1 MNSRKPHPS
10 QSGTARVCAVPRSS
24 ALPPSLLTP
33 LLLALLAGPLHAQ
46 TTAPELRTIKTL
58 SARDGNRGAMVLRAQ
73 RIDAL
78 LGQRLLAQ
86 GEVELRHTDTLLRAP
101 SLVYEEAKDEVSSP
115 GPVEL
120 EHLGNQA
127 RGHHLRLQLEAFIG
141 ELLEPQYRIAQTGGS
156 GKASR
161 LDFLGDKQLRA
172 ADASY
177 SSCPRE
183 ENVEPDWE
191 LQTQRLELNL
201 KDNVGEARGAVLR
214 FLGVPILAA
223 PGFSFPLG
231 DERKSG
237 WLPPHVG
244 ADNRSGI
251 ELAVPYYFNLA
262 PNYDATLTPFAMTR
276 RGFGADGELRWLGE
290 DLSAELSGSLLP
302 HDRALGQDR
311 WSAQLRARG
320 ELLPGLRTRVAMETV
335 SDDDYW
341 KDLRRRISSPT
352 PRLLARE
359 WLAERSGHWGT
370 ATAGANWQAYA
381 RMQAWQVLQTVE
393 TATRI
398 TAPYQREPQLGLR
411 LRSGSEFDLGFL
423 PARQRTRLEGSLE
436 LEYNRFTL
444 PRTAQ
449 AGQLA
454 GGERVHLLGD
464 LSLPLGDTAWWF
476 TPRLRVN
483 SAEYRVSQALA
494 DGRRRASRTIPSF
507 SIDTGLAFERD
518 SKLLGRAVV
527 QSLEPRLLYVQTPY
541 RAQDQ
546 LPNFDSAPRDF
557 NVDSIYSVNEFTG
570 IDRVAD
576 ARQLA
581 FGAVSR
587 WVDANDGDERL
598 RLGLVQRY
606 QFRPQQ
612 ITAEA
617 DGVNRRFSDLLLAG
631 AAHLSSPWWAD
642 AAVQYDPDGK
652 RSVRTV
658 LAARYQPGPFRTVS
672 LTYRLTRGQNEQMDL
687 AWQWPLWGRSLKSN
701 GSCQGAWY
709 SAGRVQ
715 YSLKDSRVTDSLLGV
730 EYDAGCWVLR
740 MGVERLS
747 TGLAESSTR
756 FLLQLELVGLSRF
769 GSNALK
775 VLRDNVPG
783 YRPLASDKAP

>member
-1 MNSRKPHPS
+1 M
-10 QSGTARVCAVPRSS
+10 PRSS

-33 LLLALLAGPLHAQ
+33 LLLALLTGGLHAQ
-46 TTAPELRTIKTL
+46 PAPSELRTIKTL
-58 SARDGNRGAMVLRAQ
+58 TPRDGGRGAMVLRAR
-73 RIDAL
+73 RIDAQ
-78 LGQRLLAQ
+78 LGQRLTAQ
-86 GEVELRHTDTLLRAP
+86 GEVELRHADTLLRAP
-101 SLVYEEAKDEVSSP
+101 SLVYEESTDEVRSP

-127 RGHHLRLQLEAFIG
+127 RGHSLRLQLQAFLG

-156 GKASR
+156 GHAAR

-172 ADASY
+172 AAATY

-183 ENVEPDWE
+183 DKVEPAWE
-191 LQTQRLELNL
+191 LRTERLDLDL
-201 KDNVGEARGAVLR
+201 KENIGVARGAVLR
-214 FLGVPILAA
+214 FQGVPILAA

-244 ADNRSGI
+244 ADTRSGI

-262 PNYDATLTPFAMTR
+262 PNYDATLTPFVMTR

-290 DLSAELSGSLLP
+290 DLSAELAGSLLP
-302 HDRALGQDR
+302 HDRAQGQER

-320 ELLPGLRTRVAMETV
+320 ELLPGLRTRLALETV

-352 PRLLARE
+352 PRLLARD
-359 WLAERSGHWGT
+359 WLAEHSTNW
-370 ATAGANWQAYA
+370 AGANWQAYA
-381 RMQAWQVLQTVE
+381 RLQAWQVLQTADA
-393 TATRI
+393 ATRI

-411 LRSGSEFDLGFL
+411 LRSGSELGLGFL
-423 PARQRTRLEGSLE
+423 PARQRPRLEGALE

-449 AGQLA
+449 AGQATLA
-454 GGERVHLLGD
+454 PGGERLHLLGD
-464 LSLPLGDTAWWF
+464 LSLPLGDTAWWL

-494 DGRRRASRTIPSF
+494 DGRRRAGRTIPSF

-518 SKLLGRAVV
+518 SRLFGRAVL

-581 FGAVSR
+581 FGALSR
-587 WVDANDGDERL
+587 WVDASDGDERL

-606 QFRPQQ
+606 QFRPQR
-612 ITAEA
+612 ISAEA
-617 DGVNRRFSDLLLAG
+617 DGVNRRLSDLLLAG

-642 AAVQYDPDGK
+642 VALQYDPDDR

-672 LTYRLTRGQNEQMDL
+672 LAYRLTRGQNEQLDL
-687 AWQWPLWGRSLKSN
+687 AWQWPLWGRNLKSG

-709 SAGRVQ
+709 GAGRVQ

-775 VLRDNVPG
+775 VLRENVPG

>member
-1 MNSRKPHPS
+1 
-10 QSGTARVCAVPRSS
+10 VPRPS
-24 ALPPSLLTP
+24 ALLPPFLLTP
-33 LLLALLAGPLHAQ
+33 LLLALLAGPVAAQ
-46 TTAPELRTIKTL
+46 TAPLRTIKTL
-58 SARDGNRGAMVLRAQ
+58 TARDGGRGAMVLRAQ
-73 RIDAL
+73 RIDVQ
-78 LGQRLLAQ
+78 LGQRLTAE
-86 GEVELRHTDTLLRAP
+86 GEVELRHADTLLRAP
-101 SLVYEEAKDEVSSP
+101 SLVYEERADEVRSP

-120 EHLGNQA
+120 VHLGNQA
-127 RGHHLRLQLEAFIG
+127 RGHSLRLQLEAFLG
-141 ELLEPQYRIAQTGGS
+141 ELLEPQYRIAQTGGT
-156 GKASR
+156 GQASR

-172 ADASY
+172 ADATY

-183 ENVEPDWE
+183 EGVEPDWE
-191 LQTQRLELNL
+191 LRTQKLDLNL
-201 KDNVGEARGAVLR
+201 QDNVGVARGAVLR

-262 PNYDATLTPFAMTR
+262 PNFDATLTPFVMTR
-276 RGFGADGELRWLGE
+276 RGFGADGELRWLGNA
-290 DLSAELSGSLLP
+290 LRAELSGSLLP
-302 HDRALGQDR
+302 HDRVEGQER
-311 WSAQLRARG
+311 WAAQLNASG
-320 ELLPGLRTRVAMETV
+320 EPLPGLRTRLALEAV

-352 PRLLARE
+352 PRLLARD
-359 WLAERSGHWGT
+359 WLAEHSSQW
-370 ATAGANWQAYA
+370 AGANWQAYA
-381 RMQAWQVLQTVE
+381 RLQAWQVLQTTE
-393 TATRI
+393 LATRI
-398 TAPYQREPQLGLR
+398 VAPYQREPQLGVR
-411 LRSGSEFDLGFL
+411 VRSGSELGDGLL
-423 PARQRTRLEGSLE
+423 PGPLRPRLEGSLE

-444 PRTAQ
+444 PRSAQ
-449 AGQLA
+449 AGQLP

-464 LSLPLGDTAWWF
+464 LSLPLGDSAWWF

-483 SAEYRVSQALA
+483 AAEYRVSQALA
-494 DGRRRASRTIPSF
+494 DGRRRAGRTVPSF

-518 SKLLGRAVV
+518 SRLLGRAVL

-546 LPNFDSAPRDF
+546 LPNFDSAPRAF

-606 QFRPQQ
+606 QFRPQR
-612 ITAEA
+612 ITAGT

-642 AAVQYDPDGK
+642 AALQYDPDEK

-672 LTYRLTRGQNEQMDL
+672 LAYRLTRGQNEQLDL
-687 AWQWPLWGRSLKSN
+687 AWQWPLWGRSAKGG